1 MRETGGWYVSCT
13 VKSKDSA
20 RRYARKTRTFD
31 TEELVKLFASEIVTD
46 NQRPV
51 AGTINPYS
59 PKKIISAIDIAA

>member
-1 MRETGGWYVSCT
+1 MYT